1 MTMNFY
7 QLNAESYFDSTS
19 RIDPTSFLKPLAE
32 RLPPGAA
39 ILDVGCGSGRDLKW
53 FKERGFAAAGFEQ
66 APDLARRA
74 REHSGCPVIE
84 GDFCTYDFS
93 RLSYGAVILVG
104 ALVHLPE
111 SALAPTLRRILQA
124 LKPDG
129 LLYLTLK
136 EGRGRQPAEDG
147 RTFIL
152 WPEDRL
158 RQIFADLDLTILDFS
173 RSTSKLRTSDTWLG
187 FILKRW
193 ESR

>member
-1 MTMNFY
+1 MHDFY
-7 QLNAESYFDSTS
+7 QEQAADYFAATA

-53 FKERGFAAAGFEQ
+53 FKERGFAATGFEQ
-66 APDLARRA
+66 APELARRA

-93 RLSYGAVILVG
+93 RLSYDAVILVG

-136 EGRGRQPAEDG
+136 EGRGPQPADDG

-152 WPEDRL
+152 WPENRL
-158 RQIFADLDLTILDFS
+158 RQIFADLELTILDFS
-173 RSTSKLRTSDTWLG
+173 RNTSKLRLSDTWLG
-187 FILKRW
+187 FILKRR